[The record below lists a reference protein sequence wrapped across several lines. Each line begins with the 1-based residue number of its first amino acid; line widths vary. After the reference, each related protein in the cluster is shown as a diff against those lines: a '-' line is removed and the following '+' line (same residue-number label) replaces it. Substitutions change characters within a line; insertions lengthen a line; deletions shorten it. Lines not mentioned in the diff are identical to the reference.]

1 MEHTRG
7 ARAEPSVRAGGLPSR
22 QAPCADLASQAR
34 VEPSPRSAWTTALA
48 AQAQLL
54 DAGSVVRHVSKHVV
68 ETAVVLGPIIFT
80 NEAADGRA
88 TPVLAYR
95 IWSLDGMH
103 AGYAKSIS
111 EVLLRASSRPW
122 LSARLE
128 LWCAP
133 DTAQE
138 FAEQV
143 RCEGRCFLR
152 SAELTDIARRLG
164 LMLPDTRR
172 TTVVRVL

>member
-1 MEHTRG
+1 MQRKLLE
-7 ARAEPSVRAGGLPSR
+7 LK
-22 QAPCADLASQAR
+22 
-34 VEPSPRSAWTTALA
+34 ALA
-48 AQAQLL
+48 AKPQLL
-54 DAGSVVRHVSKHVV
+54 DAGSIARHVSTHVV
-68 ETAVVLGPIIFT
+68 ETAMVLVPAIFT

-111 EVLLRASSRPW
+111 EVLLRAPSRPW
-122 LSARLE
+122 FPARLE

-138 FAEQV
+138 FADQV
-143 RCEGRCFLR
+143 RREGRCFLR
-152 SAELTDIARRLG
+152 SAELSGRRAFA
-164 LMLPDTRR
+164 P
-172 TTVVRVL
+172 